1 MFSIGVILFL
11 LVKGTMPF
19 LTADE
24 NDFYYSKLVSGDIA
38 TYFEQV
44 DKNNSLSS
52 EFKDLVARLFSKD
65 ASKRPS
71 IAEIR
76 SHPWMNI
83 DANRDPEEAKTC
95 NNNLN
100 TDKCSN

>member
-1 MFSIGVILFL
+1 
-11 LVKGTMPF
+11 MPF

-24 NDFYYSKLVSGDIA
+24 NDYYYSKIASGDIA
-38 TYFEQV
+38 TYFEYV

-52 EFKDLVARLFSKD
+52 EFKDLVVKLFSKD
-65 ASKRPS
+65 PSKRPS

-76 SHPWMNI
+76 GHPWMNI
-83 DANRDPEEAKTC
+83 DKNRDPEEAKTC

-100 TDKCSN
+100 TDKRTN

>member
-52 EFKDLVARLFSKD
+52 EFKDLVARLFS
-65 ASKRPS
+65 
-71 IAEIR
+71 
-76 SHPWMNI
+76 
-83 DANRDPEEAKTC
+83 
-95 NNNLN
+95 
-100 TDKCSN
+100 